1 MKRSQLARSTKPMK
15 RSLMKRGRRMRGVRI
30 DPADKFFSLWIRWRA
45 GWKCERCGAQFE
57 VGGQGLHCSHFWG
70 RAREA
75 TRFDPENCV
84 AHCHGC
90 HAFLTANPELHREWK
105 LKQIGEEKYNLL
117 MVRAQL
123 SAKKD
128 RVMAALYWRHKLK
141 QDYPQALEK

>member
-1 MKRSQLARSTKPMK
+1 MRRSLKPMRRGK
-15 RSLMKRGRRMRGVRI
+15 RIRGVRI
-30 DPADKFFSLWIRWRA
+30 DPADKLFSLWIRWRA

-57 VGGQGLHCSHFWG
+57 IGSQGLHCSHFWG

-105 LKQIGEEKYNLL
+105 LKQLGEEKYSLL
-117 MVRAQL
+117 LVRAQL
-123 SAKKD
+123 TAKKD
-128 RVMAALYWRHKLK
+128 RIMAKLYWQEKLRK
-141 QDYPQALEK
+141 DFPQALK